1 MTEKMLN
8 ELVSGV
14 VVAMQMEGSRGM
26 TEELLFDLMYRHE
39 NIYQIVFSKYNNRR
53 KARSIKREMSKLIED
68 RGEDRENMTLRERLK
83 ATIAERRRERGK
95 KVLIKKKNWDGIRYN
110 YNGSMKIS
118 I

>member
-1 MTEKMLN
+1 MLN
-8 ELVSGV
+8 ELVSNV

-26 TEELLFDLMYRHE
+26 TEESLFDLMYRHE
-39 NIYQIVFSKYNNRR
+39 NIYQIVMSKYSNRR
-53 KARSIKREMSKLIED
+53 KARSIKREMLKLVED

-83 ATIAERRRERGK
+83 ATIAERRREREKGTYRE
-95 KVLIKKKNWDGIRYN
+95 KNWDGIRYK